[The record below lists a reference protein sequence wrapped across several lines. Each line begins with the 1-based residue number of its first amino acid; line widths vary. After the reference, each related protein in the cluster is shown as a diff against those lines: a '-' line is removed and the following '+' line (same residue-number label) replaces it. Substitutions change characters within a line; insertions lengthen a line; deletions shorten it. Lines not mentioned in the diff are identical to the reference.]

1 MEGSLFEPET
11 SSEATNLEEEKDGQ
25 IFRDQWM
32 DYFRLQGDK
41 TECSLLTQIL
51 YKSER
56 EVQSSRLD

>member
-1 MEGSLFEPET
+1 MEGSIFEPET

-41 TECSLLTQIL
+41 TECRLLTQIL
-51 YKSER
+51 YK
-56 EVQSSRLD
+56 

>member
-1 MEGSLFEPET
+1 MEGSIFEPET
-11 SSEATNLEEEKDGQ
+11 SSRATDLEEENDGQ
-25 IFRDQWM
+25 IFRHQWI

-41 TECSLLTQIL
+41 TECNLLTKIL